1 MLKPHFIALVNFN
14 SEQEGGRKT
23 PTSSGYRSQL
33 KFAFQAEPILA
44 EQHFTDAELVFSGD
58 SVTSEIIL
66 ISNQDFSDKIYS
78 GLDFDFYEGE
88 LLMGNGVIT
97 KII

>member
-1 MLKPHFIALVNFN
+1 M
-14 SEQEGGRKT
+14 QR
-23 PTSSGYRSQL
+23 GY
-33 KFAFQAEPILA
+33 
-44 EQHFTDAELVFSGD
+44 SGD
-58 SVTSEIIL
+58 RVTSEIVL
-66 ISNQDFSDKIYS
+66 LSTQNFTGKIYS